1 MVMGIEVL
9 LQVVRVSR
17 VTRSSII
24 ILILRNYGRVE
35 IKRKTWNET
44 IGKRY

>member
-24 ILILRNYGRVE
+24 ISISRNYGRVE
-35 IKRKTWNET
+35 IKRKTWNEI